1 MQPIITIKH
10 GNEKLVSQSGLVPV
24 GVLLEYMQL
33 AKRLETIPGVHCVEP
48 AISHG
53 EILSSMT
60 GLICMGKSDY
70 RPLKFLEKMNGSLPG
85 TWHFSLSFS
94 IDIASTYRF
103 DRGIS

>member
-53 EILSSMT
+53 EILSSMI

-70 RPLKFLEKMNGSLPG
+70 SAIEIFRKDEWFFTRHLAFIFL
-85 TWHFSLSFS
+85 
-94 IDIASTYRF
+94 
-103 DRGIS
+103 